1 MDKQLEEIRNWAKAK
16 IADGQE
22 PPWAWFQYMKLIETV
37 DAILASQACIVTME
51 NSPQS
56 DQHQIPHLQ
65 LVEPTSRQDNGPPL
79 PGPSP
84 IRMPM

>member
-22 PPWAWFQYMKLIETV
+22 PPWSWFQYMKLIETV

-56 DQHQIPHLQ
+56 DQRPSPYLQ
-65 LVEPTSRQDNGPPL
+65 LVEPTSQQDSGSPL
-79 PGPSP
+79 PDPSP